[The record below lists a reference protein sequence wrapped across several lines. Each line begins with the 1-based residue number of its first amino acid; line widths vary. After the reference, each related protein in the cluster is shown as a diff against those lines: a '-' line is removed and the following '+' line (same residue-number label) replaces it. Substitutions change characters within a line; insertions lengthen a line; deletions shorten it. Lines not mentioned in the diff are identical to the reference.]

1 MGEDSVFDGG
11 SNAGACFSSCGGL
24 SSTLASLFSV
34 IGGRETTSCGVVV
47 ERSAKRHKTD
57 QN

>member
-34 IGGRETTSCGVVV
+34 IGGRETTSSGVVV
-47 ERSAKRHKTD
+47 ERSAKRH
-57 QN
+57 